1 MSNRVTL
8 TIAGQ
13 EYILRA
19 DASIAYMHEVAAVA
33 QDTIARCCAKGNL
46 PSSRDL
52 TLAIVQIA
60 DELLQAKKERVRF
73 EEENEILRT
82 ETKRLLEQTD
92 AARRAHEQQSRNQDE
107 ALAKLA
113 SECNRWREK
122 CASLKQDCAIL
133 QEEVEV
139 LRENA
144 GIAQPATDEASLSAE
159 QEALAQALTTL
170 VGTQSSPSAPPEP
183 TCPAPQ
189 TQPPLPDAPASTE
202 SVPAAHDQQAAEQ
215 ERSEQTPPVSAA
227 AQPAS
232 LAPSTSA
239 AAPSAPAAEQPAP
252 VATQSAPVL
261 SPSDIASYPAISKS
275 AHVLDL
281 MRHPERTREGRPY
294 VDSPTVRDF
303 QAALESMR
311 VIDAVRNQSSEH
323 SATHPAK
330 RGHR

>member
-60 DELLQAKKERVRF
+60 DELLQAKKERTRF

-107 ALAKLA
+107 ALAKLT

-139 LRENA
+139 LREHA
-144 GIAQPATDEASLSAE
+144 GIAQPATDEEPLSAE
-159 QEALAQALTTL
+159 QEVLAQALTTL
-170 VGTQSSPSAPPEP
+170 VGTQPSTAAPSEP

-189 TQPPLPDAPASTE
+189 AQPPLPDALASTK
-202 SVPAAHDQQAAEQ
+202 SAPAVHDQQAAEQ
-215 ERSEQTPPVSAA
+215 ERSEPTPPAA

-232 LAPSTSA
+232 IAPSTSA
-239 AAPSAPAAEQPAP
+239 AAPPAPEAEQPAP
-252 VATQSAPVL
+252 TVVQSAPVL
-261 SPSDIASYPAISKS
+261 SPSEIASYPALSKS

-281 MRHPERTREGRPY
+281 MRHPERTREGKPY

-323 SATHPAK
+323 PSTHPAK